1 MPHPAWYVLTLG
13 IAVGT
18 VLFTYFSNNRAA
30 QRQHQQQW
38 QYDFDEPPAPN
49 YDNYNNPNR

>member
-18 VLFTYFSNNRAA
+18 VLYTYFSNNRTA

-38 QYDFDEPPAPN
+38 QYDYDEPPAPN
-49 YDNYNNPNR
+49 YDNYNNTHR